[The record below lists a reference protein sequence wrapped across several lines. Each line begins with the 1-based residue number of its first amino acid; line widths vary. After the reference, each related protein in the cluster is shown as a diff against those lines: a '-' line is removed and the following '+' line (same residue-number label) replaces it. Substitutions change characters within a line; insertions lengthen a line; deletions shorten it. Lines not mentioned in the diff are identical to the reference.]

1 MKPCA
6 SGPASSARASP
17 TRSDAG
23 CPVLATS
30 GTWTVCHE
38 HISRAKEVWRCT
50 RDEGRPLE
58 VRSQVPASNPCKL
71 RSSRAIV
78 VSVAAKGGR
87 HSRQVRSGEASES
100 ELLMTCRNAKDDVKT
115 GGASSF
121 RDQFG
126 GCPEDR
132 PSDIRHVGGAK
143 PDQALVWNVR
153 TCRPDAK
160 GDVQAAQTARIRV
173 PMRGTGAEGLQ
184 CSAATQSQ
192 PVAGGALWP
201 RQSRFPSRMGMAEHR
216 EPYDARVSRTVLG
229 ARGGETPPRD
239 SPSVSDDQRPE
250 ALALAGRRPG
260 WLRARRS
267 RPEPARQEGRQ
278 APAPQAAE
286 AAVPGPSCDDH
297 GQAGQLRRRQG

>member
-1 MKPCA
+1 MGAQVWPELRQPD
-6 SGPASSARASP
+6 PAPAP
-17 TRSDAG
+17 
-23 CPVLATS
+23 PVLATN

-38 HISRAKEVWRCT
+38 HISRGKEVWRCT

-87 HSRQVRSGEASES
+87 QSRQVRSGEASES

-153 TCRPDAK
+153 TCRSDAK
-160 GDVQAAQTARIRV
+160 GDVQAAQPARIRV
-173 PMRGTGAEGLQ
+173 PMRGTGAEQL
-184 CSAATQSQ
+184 
-192 PVAGGALWP
+192 VGG
-201 RQSRFPSRMGMAEHR
+201 RK
-216 EPYDARVSRTVLG
+216 VL
-229 ARGGETPPRD
+229 
-239 SPSVSDDQRPE
+239 
-250 ALALAGRRPG
+250 
-260 WLRARRS
+260 
-267 RPEPARQEGRQ
+267 
-278 APAPQAAE
+278 
-286 AAVPGPSCDDH
+286 
-297 GQAGQLRRRQG
+297 